1 MSNNVGIFDRFIRF
15 ALAGLL
21 LYLGLVIYSGSA
33 LGIGLAIIAIVPA
46 LTALIGTC
54 PLYSLLGIKTTSQH
68 RQQN

>member
-21 LYLGLVIYSGSA
+21 LYLGLVTYSGSA
-33 LGIGLAIIAIVPA
+33 LGIGLAIIAIVPT

-54 PLYSLLGIKTTSQH
+54 PLYSLLGIKTTNPH